1 MLRKFLKRTQPRP
14 SLAMASAPDLSA
26 TVVQGRR
33 LGEYRFA
40 ALDLETTGLFP
51 QAHDRVVEV
60 GIVLFSFDGG
70 IEDEYETLVN
80 PSRDLGAQ
88 HIHGLSMADLAHAPL
103 FADVSPDV
111 IAALRDRVVV
121 AHNSRFDVGFLAA
134 EFRRAGIDTPELP
147 HLCTMRLAAS
157 EGLGRRLS
165 ELCASMGVQHIDAHT
180 AIGDARAVAAVMTR
194 WYRSQS
200 AQASLTLRSCGCSC
214 EPRPDLWPTLSATER
229 AVVRSE
235 ASRLAALERDY
246 LSRLVSALPTETG
259 SVSPNEAEYLDLL
272 ERALDDRYLSPGEAR
287 ELAALAASGGLST
300 VAVRGLHQQL
310 FESLTEVAWH
320 DGVVSSMEAGDLR
333 LVGEFLGLP
342 ESRIEAAIT
351 RSPDLGPVRSAE
363 REGVSI
369 PPGTTVCFTG
379 ALKATID
386 GYAVSREQAHEL
398 ARGAGLV
405 VLDSVT
411 KKLEVLVVADPQS
424 ASGKAKKARS
434 YGTRLIGEAVFWQLI
449 GVPVD

>member
-1 MLRKFLKRTQPRP
+1 MLRKFLRRTQPRP
-14 SLAMASAPDLSA
+14 SLTTASRLDVSA
-26 TVVQGRR
+26 TVPHGRS
-33 LGEYRFA
+33 LGEYQFA

-60 GIVLFSFDGG
+60 GIVLFTLDGG
-70 IEDEYETLVN
+70 VEGEYETLVN

-88 HIHGLSMADLAHAPL
+88 HIHGLSMADLAHAPP

-111 IAALRDRVVV
+111 VAALRDRVVV

-157 EGLGRRLS
+157 GRLGRRLP
-165 ELCASMGVQHIDAHT
+165 EICASMGVQHIDSHT

-194 WYRSQS
+194 WYRAQS

-214 EPRPDLWPTLSATER
+214 EPKPDLWPTLSAPER

-246 LSRLVSALPTETG
+246 LSRLVSALPMETG

-272 ERALDDRYLSPGEAR
+272 ERALDDRYLSLEEAR
-287 ELAALAASGGLST
+287 ELAALAESVGLST
-300 VAVRGLHQQL
+300 APVRGLHRQL
-310 FESLTEVAWH
+310 FESLTNVAWQ
-320 DGVVSSMEAGDLR
+320 DGVVSSMEAADLR
-333 LVGEFLGLP
+333 LVGQFLGLR
-342 ESRIEAAIT
+342 ESFVEAAIE
-351 RSPDLGPVRSAE
+351 RAPDHAPFKAG
-363 REGVSI
+363 EGDSVSI
-369 PPGTTVCFTG
+369 APGTTVCFTG
-379 ALKATID
+379 ALNATID
-386 GYAVSREQAHEL
+386 GYAVTREQAHEF

-434 YGTRLIGEAVFWQLI
+434 YGTRIIAEAVFWQLI
-449 GVPVD
+449 GIPVD

>member
-1 MLRKFLKRTQPRP
+1 MLKKFLTRTHPSP
-14 SLAMASAPDLSA
+14 SLGTQSRPHVEAVL
-26 TVVQGRR
+26 QGRG
-33 LGEYRFA
+33 LDEYRFA

-51 QAHDRVVEV
+51 RAHDRVVEV
-60 GIVLFSFDGG
+60 GIVMFTLDGG
-70 IEDEYETLVN
+70 IDGEYETLVN
-80 PSRDLGAQ
+80 PSRDLGAE
-88 HIHGLSMADLAHAPL
+88 HIHGLSMADLVHAPP

-111 IAALRDRVVV
+111 VAALRDRVVV

-157 EGLGRRLS
+157 EGLGRRLPDI
-165 ELCASMGVQHIDAHT
+165 CASMGVQHVGPHT
-180 AIGDARAVAAVMTR
+180 AIGDARAVAEVMTR
-194 WYRSQS
+194 WYRAQS
-200 AQASLTLRSCGCSC
+200 ARASLTLRSCGCSY
-214 EPRPDLWPTLSATER
+214 EPRPDLWPTLSATGR

-235 ASRLAALERDY
+235 ANRITALERDY
-246 LSRLVSALPTETG
+246 LSRLVSALPAETG
-259 SVSPNEAEYLDLL
+259 SVSPNEAEYVDLL
-272 ERALDDRYLSPGEAR
+272 ERALDDRYLSPDEAR
-287 ELAALAASGGLST
+287 ELADFAASDGLST
-300 VAVRGLHQQL
+300 VVVRGLHQQL
-310 FESLTEVAWH
+310 FESLTAVAWH

-342 ESRIEAAIT
+342 DSLIEAAIR
-351 RSPDLGPVRSAE
+351 RSPDLGPLKSAE

-379 ALKATID
+379 ALKATIH
-386 GYAVSREQAHEL
+386 GYAVSREQAHEF

-411 KKLEVLVVADPQS
+411 KKLDVLVVADPQS

-434 YGTRLIGEAVFWQLI
+434 YGTRLVAEAVFWQLI
-449 GVPVD
+449 GVRVD

>member
-1 MLRKFLKRTQPRP
+1 MLRKFLRRTQPRALLP
-14 SLAMASAPDLSA
+14 TASRPEVAAVLH
-26 TVVQGRR
+26 GRS
-33 LGEYRFA
+33 LGEYQFA

-60 GIVLFSFDGG
+60 GIVLFTLDGG
-70 IEDEYETLVN
+70 IQDEYETLVN

-88 HIHGLSMADLAHAPL
+88 HIHGLSMADLAHAPP

-111 IAALRDRVVV
+111 VAALRDRVVV

-134 EFRRAGIDTPELP
+134 EFQHAGIDTPELP

-157 EGLGRRLS
+157 ERLGRRLP
-165 ELCASMGVQHIDAHT
+165 EICASIGVQHIDSHT

-194 WYRSQS
+194 WYRAQS

-214 EPRPDLWPTLSATER
+214 EPRPDLWPTLSTSER

-246 LSRLVSALPTETG
+246 LSRLVSALPMETG
-259 SVSPNEAEYLDLL
+259 SVSPNEAGYLDLL
-272 ERALDDRYLSPGEAR
+272 ERALDDRYLSLEEAR
-287 ELAALAASGGLST
+287 ELAAFAESDGLST
-300 VAVRGLHQQL
+300 ATVRGLHRQL
-310 FESLTEVAWH
+310 FESLTNVAWH
-320 DGVVSSMEAGDLR
+320 DGVVSSIEAADLR
-333 LVGEFLGLP
+333 LVGQFLGLP
-342 ESRIEAAIT
+342 ESLIEVAIKQA
-351 RSPDLGPVRSAE
+351 PDLRPLESGE
-363 REGVSI
+363 REGGSI
-369 PPGTTVCFTG
+369 SPGTTVCFTG

-386 GYAVSREQAHEL
+386 GYAVTREQAHEF

-434 YGTRLIGEAVFWQLI
+434 YGTRIIAEAVFWQLI
-449 GVPVD
+449 GIPVD